1 MVTYLFTE
9 SVAFGFENAAVGVE
23 RPWRFVSAQ
32 AAGGIILLAGLGSLA
47 STGQVTMLTAMATL
61 ALSST
66 VKVTGHLLAWRH
78 PHASLSSQRA
88 SVATLYREALPFLG
102 LSLLA
107 TVYYRVGI
115 IALHGLGERRRRL
128 HRRRASPC

>member
-1 MVTYLFTE
+1 MPRWEWNDPGGL
-9 SVAFGFENAAVGVE
+9 S
-23 RPWRFVSAQ
+23 PAQ

-102 LSLLA
+102 LSLLDHRLLPGR
-107 TVYYRVGI
+107 YYRTAPG
-115 IALHGLGERRRRL
+115 
-128 HRRRASPC
+128 